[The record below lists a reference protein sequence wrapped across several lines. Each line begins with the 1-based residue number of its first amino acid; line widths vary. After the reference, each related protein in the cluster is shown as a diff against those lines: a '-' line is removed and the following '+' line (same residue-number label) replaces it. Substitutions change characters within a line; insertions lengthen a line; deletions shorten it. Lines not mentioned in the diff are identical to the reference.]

1 MAPRKKKKEMAD
13 KASESIKDKGFAIST
28 SIDEQMKIRDRAIA
42 SSISGIA
49 IGDLEGRVMYV
60 NKAALEMWGGDD
72 ASEILGRHVIEFA
85 ESEEEARQ
93 ALISLLKRGWWS
105 GEIAGKRKDGS
116 TIIVHLSANLVYD
129 DKGAPICT
137 MASYV
142 DITERKRMEDEL
154 RLKEY
159 AIQSS
164 MNGIAIGDLDGNI
177 TYANDAFLS
186 MLGVDDTSEIL
197 GKSAVIFAESVE
209 KGLEVLNSVRE
220 EGHWKGEVVGKR
232 KDGTP
237 IVVELSANLVRD
249 DEGRPV
255 CLMASFVDIT
265 ERKRMEDELRLREY
279 AIQSSMNGIAMAD
292 LEGNVT
298 YVNDAGLRMW
308 GGVDRS
314 EIIGKNAMMFAGS
327 KEVAEEAL
335 RSVLEHGSWVGEGV
349 GKRKDGTPVDILLS
363 ANLVRDDEGRPV
375 CLMASFSDI
384 TDLKKAKENLEKLNQ
399 ELESKVEERTRE
411 LVHAN
416 EKLRKEIEER
426 KLAESELMLKEKE
439 LRLESLNL
447 AEANTALKVLLKRR
461 EQDREELEE
470 KVLTNV
476 KELIFPY
483 IEKLESSRLD
493 GEQNTYVGI
502 IKSNLENIISPF
514 LSRVSSKYLNFTP
527 MEIQVA
533 NLVKEG
539 KSTKE
544 MADILNVSDR
554 AIEFHRNNIRK
565 KLGLKNKKVNLRSYL
580 MTLSRN

>member
-1 MAPRKKKKEMAD
+1 
-13 KASESIKDKGFAIST
+13 
-28 SIDEQMKIRDRAIA
+28 
-42 SSISGIA
+42 
-49 IGDLEGRVMYV
+49 
-60 NKAALEMWGGDD
+60 
-72 ASEILGRHVIEFA
+72 
-85 ESEEEARQ
+85 
-93 ALISLLKRGWWS
+93 
-105 GEIAGKRKDGS
+105 
-116 TIIVHLSANLVYD
+116 
-129 DKGAPICT
+129 
-137 MASYV
+137 
-142 DITERKRMEDEL
+142 
-154 RLKEY
+154 
-159 AIQSS
+159 
-164 MNGIAIGDLDGNI
+164 
-177 TYANDAFLS
+177 
-186 MLGVDDTSEIL
+186 
-197 GKSAVIFAESVE
+197 
-209 KGLEVLNSVRE
+209 
-220 EGHWKGEVVGKR
+220 
-232 KDGTP
+232 
-237 IVVELSANLVRD
+237 
-249 DEGRPV
+249 
-255 CLMASFVDIT
+255 
-265 ERKRMEDELRLREY
+265 
-279 AIQSSMNGIAMAD
+279 
-292 LEGNVT
+292 
-298 YVNDAGLRMW
+298 
-308 GGVDRS
+308 
-314 EIIGKNAMMFAGS
+314 
-327 KEVAEEAL
+327 
-335 RSVLEHGSWVGEGV
+335 
-349 GKRKDGTPVDILLS
+349 
-363 ANLVRDDEGRPV
+363 
-375 CLMASFSDI
+375 MASFSDI
-384 TDLKKAKENLEKLNQ
+384 TELKKAKENLEKLNQ

-493 GEQNTYVGI
+493 GEQYTYVGI

>member
-13 KASESIKDKGFAIST
+13 NASESIKDKGFAIST

-154 RLKEY
+154 RLKEH

-197 GKSAVIFAESVE
+197 GKPAVIFAESVE

-220 EGHWKGEVVGKR
+220 EAHWKGEVVGKR

-255 CLMASFVDIT
+255 CMMASFVDIT
-265 ERKRMEDELRLREY
+265 ERKRMEDELRLKEY

-308 GGVDRS
+308 GGIDRS

-327 KEVAEEAL
+327 KDVAEEAL

-375 CLMASFSDI
+375 CMMASFSDI
-384 TDLKKAKENLEKLNQ
+384 TELKKAKENLEKLNQ

-493 GEQNTYVGI
+493 GEQYTYVGI

>member
-1 MAPRKKKKEMAD
+1 MAPKRQKKKIV
-13 KASESIKDKGFAIST
+13 KAGSKLAGHQAIIIS
-28 SIDEQMKIRDRAIA
+28 SGIEDEMKIRDRAIA

-49 IGDLEGRVMYV
+49 LGDLEGNVMYV
-60 NKAALEMWGGDD
+60 NEAALKIWGGDD
-72 ASEILGRHVIEFA
+72 ASEILGRCAVEFA

-93 ALISLLKRGWWS
+93 ALDTLINKGWWS
-105 GEIAGKRKDGS
+105 GEISGKRKDGS
-116 TIIVHLSANLVYD
+116 SIVVYLSANLVLD
-129 DKGAPICT
+129 DNGKPICT
-137 MASYV
+137 MASFI

-164 MNGIAIGDLDGNI
+164 MNGIAIADLDGNI
-177 TYANDAFLS
+177 TYANKAFLR
-186 MLGVDDTSEIL
+186 MWGGDDVSEIL
-197 GKSAVIFAESVE
+197 GKPAIIFAESIE
-209 KGLEVLNSVRE
+209 TGMDILNTVRE
-220 EGHWKGEVVGKR
+220 QGVWKGEVVGKR
-232 KDGTP
+232 KDGKP
-237 IVVELSANLVRD
+237 VVVELSANLVSD

-255 CLMASFVDIT
+255 CMMASFIDIT
-265 ERKRMEDELRLREY
+265 ERKRMEDELRLKEY
-279 AIQSSMNGIAMAD
+279 AIQSSMNGIAIAD
-292 LEGNVT
+292 LDGNIT
-298 YVNDAGLRMW
+298 YANKAFLRMW
-308 GGVDRS
+308 GGDDVS
-314 EIIGKNAMMFAGS
+314 EILGKPAIIFAESIETGMDILNTVREQGVW
-327 KEVAEEAL
+327 KGEV
-335 RSVLEHGSWVGEGV
+335 V
-349 GKRKDGTPVDILLS
+349 GKRKDGKPVVVELS
-363 ANLVRDDEGRPV
+363 ANLVSDDEGRPV
-375 CLMASFSDI
+375 CMMASFSDI
-384 TDLKKAKENLEKLNQ
+384 TELKRAKERLERINQ
-399 ELESKVEERTRE
+399 ELESIVEERTKE
-411 LVHAN
+411 LINTN
-416 EKLRKEIEER
+416 EKLRMEIEER
-426 KLAESELMLKEKE
+426 KQAESSLLLKEKE

-483 IEKLESSRLD
+483 IDKLEASRLD
-493 GEQNTYVGI
+493 AEQAAYIGI

-514 LSRVSSKYLNFTP
+514 LARISSKYLNFTP

-554 AIEFHRNNIRK
+554 AVEFHRNNIRK

>member
-105 GEIAGKRKDGS
+105 GEIAGKRRDGS

-137 MASYV
+137 MASYM

-164 MNGIAIGDLDGNI
+164 MNGIA
-177 TYANDAFLS
+177 
-186 MLGVDDTSEIL
+186 V
-197 GKSAVIFAESVE
+197 
-209 KGLEVLNSVRE
+209 
-220 EGHWKGEVVGKR
+220 
-232 KDGTP
+232 
-237 IVVELSANLVRD
+237 
-249 DEGRPV
+249 
-255 CLMASFVDIT
+255 
-265 ERKRMEDELRLREY
+265 
-279 AIQSSMNGIAMAD
+279 AD

-565 KLGLKNKKVNLRSYL
+565 NWVLKTRK
-580 MTLSRN
+580 